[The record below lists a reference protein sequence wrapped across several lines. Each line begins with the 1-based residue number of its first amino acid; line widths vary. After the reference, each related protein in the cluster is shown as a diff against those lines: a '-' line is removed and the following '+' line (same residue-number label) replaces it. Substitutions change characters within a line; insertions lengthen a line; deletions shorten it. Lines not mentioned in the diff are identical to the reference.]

1 MKKIIMLLIVLA
13 GINLQAVT
21 ISDKLLDAIADVES
35 LGESNRDTCIGDN
48 GNAVGRYQIWKI
60 YVDDVNR
67 FSKVKF
73 TYDCRKNADT
83 SRQIVK
89 AYLIH
94 YGKRYER
101 LTGKKASNEVLARI
115 HNGGPN
121 GYKKEATLKYW
132 EKVQRKM
139 K

>member
-1 MKKIIMLLIVLA
+1 MRKITMLLIVLA

-21 ISDKLLDAIADVES
+21 VSDKLLDAIADVES
-35 LGESNRDTCIGDN
+35 LGQPNRDTCIGDN
-48 GNAVGRYQIWKI
+48 GNAVGRFQIWKI

-67 FSKVKF
+67 FSEVKF
-73 TYDCRKNADT
+73 TYDCRKNADK

-101 LTGKKASNEVLARI
+101 LTGKKANDEVLARI

-121 GYKKEATLKYW
+121 GYKKESTIKYW
-132 EKVQRKM
+132 NRVQRKM